1 MLRDHDYD
9 ALTTETLGHAA
20 AATGLIAQSLK
31 FDGAVTLQIQS
42 SGVLRMLV
50 MQCTSELDL
59 RGMASA
65 EPGKV
70 ATDFA
75 ALIEEGHC
83 AVTVNVGERPYQ
95 GIVEIDDTSLAASL
109 EHYFARSVQVPC
121 HVVLVANE
129 DVAGGVLLQ
138 QIPGQAIDED
148 DWNRL
153 HFLAETLGFADFES
167 AAGIKLIGKLFA
179 EDDVRVY
186 ERRAVNFRCRCSQ
199 QKTEDVL
206 KMQTRRERRWPS
218 RATSRS
224 SASIVG
230 GNGHSMRWTSSGCS
244 SKMSFRAL
252 TRFSNPPLQTQT
264 RQTLAAAS
272 IAGIS
277 QSLGQLL
284 PTGGPEV
291 RKLAW

>member
-1 MLRDHDYD
+1 MSADSVIPFGFESIPVRGALVHLSRSWRRMLRDHDYD
-9 ALTTETLGHAA
+9 TLTTETLGHAA

-59 RGMASA
+59 RGMAST

-70 ATDFA
+70 AADFA
-75 ALIEEGHC
+75 GLIEGGHC
-83 AVTVNVGERPYQ
+83 AVTLHAGERPYQ
-95 GIVEIDDTSLAASL
+95 GIVDIDDTSLAASL

-129 DVAGGVLLQ
+129 DIAAGVLLQ

-153 HFLAETLGFADFES
+153 HYLAETLGCEDFES

-186 ERRAVNFRCRCSQ
+186 KRRAVNFRCRCSQ
-199 QKTEDVL
+199 RKTEDVL
-206 KMQTRRERRWPS
+206 KMLGEDEARE
-218 RATSRS
+218 
-224 SASIVG
+224 
-230 GNGHSMRWTSSGCS
+230 
-244 SKMSFRAL
+244 
-252 TRFSNPPLQTQT
+252 
-264 RQTLAAAS
+264 TLAELG
-272 IAGIS
+272 GIEVICEYCGRKRTFDAVDVERLFIDNVV
-277 QSLGQLL
+277 Q
-284 PTGGPEV
+284 GPDSV
-291 RKLAW
+291 Q